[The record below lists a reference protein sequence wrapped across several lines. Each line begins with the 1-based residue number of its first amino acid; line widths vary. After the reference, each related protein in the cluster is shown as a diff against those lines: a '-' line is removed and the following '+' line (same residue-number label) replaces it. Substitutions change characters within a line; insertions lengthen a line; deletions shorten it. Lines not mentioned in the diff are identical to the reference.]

1 MGREVLAY
9 SPVRQE
15 NYNWGYNE
23 LENSFR
29 RIKNKYPKYVLI
41 PDISL

>member
-23 LENSFR
+23 LENSFP
-29 RIKNKYPKYVLI
+29 KN
-41 PDISL
+41 